1 MRYVLYTIYCMSHLY
16 KNTILLNKIEKKNWK
31 FLSNNNNHFIYQK
44 FIGIDIFNLQVIFQ
58 NSSLVSLKISLTTSF
73 PDKKKNKLLYLINL
87 LNEHCIS
94 GNYTINFQ
102 TQNIIYSLNLELKYH
117 NLENESQLL
126 MFFENIFHDV
136 EIYSKNL
143 SLGAHQIFYGNFEN
157 EYIKDCI
164 FTKPVGNA

>member
-1 MRYVLYTIYCMSHLY
+1 MSHLC
-16 KNTILLNKIEKKNWK
+16 KNTILLDKIEKKSWK
-31 FLSNNNNHFIYQK
+31 FLSKNNNHFIYQK
-44 FIGIDIFNLQVIFQ
+44 FIGIDIFNLKVIFQ
-58 NSSLVSLKISLTTSF
+58 NSNLVSLKISLTSSF

-87 LNEHCIS
+87 LNEHCIR

-102 TQNIIYSLNLELKYH
+102 TQTIIYLFNLELKYY
-117 NLENESQLL
+117 NFENDRKLL
-126 MFFENIFHDV
+126 NFFEYIFDDI

-143 SLGAHQIFYGNFEN
+143 SLGIHQIFYGNFEN

>member
-1 MRYVLYTIYCMSHLY
+1 MSHLY

-58 NSSLVSLKISLTTSF
+58 NISFVSLKISFTSSF
-73 PDKKKNKLLYLINL
+73 PDKKKNKLLYFMNL
-87 LNEHCIS
+87 LNEHCIR

-102 TQNIIYSLNLELKYH
+102 TQKIIYSLNLELKYH

-126 MFFENIFHDV
+126 MFFENIFHDI

-143 SLGAHQIFYGNFEN
+143 SLGIHQIFYGNFEK

-164 FTKPVGNA
+164 FTKPAGNA